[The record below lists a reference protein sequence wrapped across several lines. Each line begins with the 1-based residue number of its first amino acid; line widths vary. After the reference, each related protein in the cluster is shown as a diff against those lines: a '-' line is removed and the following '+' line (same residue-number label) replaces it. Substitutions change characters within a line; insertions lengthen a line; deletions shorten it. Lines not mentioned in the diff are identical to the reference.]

1 MDKIRELA
9 DKNGYR
15 PGALTLGETIELAK
29 RADCKVS
36 DVVFFEAREESG
48 LSFEAV
54 LQQIEEVFAHNLRA
68 LEIGL
73 TSGKSFLFGRCAG
86 ELADNNF
93 AKKLL
98 NDDFVNR
105 AVVYTL
111 AAQIG
116 NHSVGL
122 EPCAG
127 TGDSCPYTGLYR
139 ALRETEEREKALR
152 AAAVMLK
159 VGTLFRAGKT
169 TTGCNME
176 GYGAG
181 SAAAAAALVEVQGGN
196 PEDMARAVVL
206 SLSPTLA
213 VPCTP
218 RVMVAGLCATHIGG
232 AILNGV
238 LSANLA
244 CKTEIPVNV
253 PVDVM
258 VALAKGVHPISA
270 KHVVPTVIKY
280 LQPFFKTNIEVEHY
294 VDQTVK
300 DREEKA
306 MKESMALAMAE
317 AREMAEKA
325 NSVLQPFGEAVVG
338 GSSQAVGSPTNA
350 ARIAHELARGEI
362 KKVKI
367 ELYPELFVRRGINV
381 PGILMGAVYG
391 AHTGD
396 SSMYHE
402 VMGKVLTKEIEVEIL
417 QVDEPQVQRITVAAS
432 ERDGMVDSLNRGGG
446 RVVIR
451 DASPNKDEALS
462 AAQKL
467 GIVVVD

>member
-9 DKNGYR
+9 EAKEYR
-15 PGALTLGETIELAK
+15 LGALTLGETIELAK
-29 RADCKVS
+29 EAECRVS
-36 DVVFFEAREESG
+36 DVVIFEAQEESG
-48 LSFEAV
+48 LSYDQV
-54 LQQIEEVFAHNLRA
+54 LKRIEEVFAHNMKA
-68 LEIGL
+68 LEVGL
-73 TSGKSFLFGRCAG
+73 TSGSSFLFGRCAG
-86 ELADNNF
+86 ELAENDF
-93 AKKLL
+93 AKKLF
-98 NDDFVNR
+98 NDDFANR

-181 SAAAAAALVEVQGGN
+181 SAAVSAALVELNNGQ
-196 PEDMARAVVL
+196 PEDVARGVVL

-218 RVMVAGLCATHIGG
+218 RVMVSGLCATHIGG
-232 AILNGV
+232 AILNGI
-238 LSANLA
+238 LSSNLA
-244 CKTEIPVNV
+244 LKTQIPVNV

-258 VALAKGVHPISA
+258 IALAKGVHPISA
-270 KHVVPTVIKY
+270 KHVVPTVIKF
-280 LQPFFKTNIEVEHY
+280 LQPFFKTNTEVEHY
-294 VDQTVK
+294 VEDTVK
-300 DREEKA
+300 DKEEKA
-306 MKESMALAMAE
+306 MGESIALAIAE
-317 AREMAEKA
+317 ARDMAAKA
-325 NSVLQPFGEAVVG
+325 NSIVKPFGEAVVG

-396 SSMYHE
+396 SEMYHE
-402 VMGKVLTKEIEVEIL
+402 VMGKVLAEEIQVEIV
-417 QVDEPQVQRITVAAS
+417 QVDEPQVQRITVTAT
-432 ERDGMVDSLNRGGG
+432 ERDSMVDSLNRGGG

-451 DASPNKDEALS
+451 DASPSKEEAVS
-462 AAQKL
+462 AAQRL